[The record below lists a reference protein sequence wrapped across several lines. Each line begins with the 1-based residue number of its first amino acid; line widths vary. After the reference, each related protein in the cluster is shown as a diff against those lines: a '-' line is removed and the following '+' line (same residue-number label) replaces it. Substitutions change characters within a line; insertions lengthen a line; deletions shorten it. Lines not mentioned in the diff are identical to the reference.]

1 MSYKGKFRPKN
12 PKKYNG
18 NPTNI
23 IYRSL
28 LERRFMVYLDSTP
41 AVLKWSSEEIIIPY
55 VSPIDNRVHRY
66 FPDFYMKYKN
76 KSGLIVHQLIEIK
89 PSKQTRPPNPKRR
102 LTKTG
107 RKSKRYLNEA
117 KTWMINDAKWKQAVK
132 YCEQRGWD
140 WRIITEKEIN
150 IY

>member
-1 MSYKGKFRPKN
+1 MSYKGKFKPKN
-12 PKKYNG
+12 PKKYKG
-18 NPTNI
+18 NPTNV

-28 LERRFMVYLDSTP
+28 LERRFMVYLDISP
-41 AVLKWSSEEIIIPY
+41 SVLKWSSEEIIIPY

-76 KSGLIVHQLIEIK
+76 KQGMIVHQLIEIK
-89 PSKQTRPPNPKRR
+89 PSVYTKPPNPKRK

-117 KTWMINDAKWKQAVK
+117 KNYMINDAKWRQAVK

>member
-1 MSYKGKFRPKN
+1 MSYKGKFKPKN
-12 PKKYNG
+12 PKKYKG

-28 LERRFMVYLDSTP
+28 LERRFMVYLDNTP

-55 VSPIDNRVHRY
+55 VSPLDNRVHRY

-76 KSGLIVHQLIEIK
+76 SSGQIVEDLIEVK
-89 PSKQTRPPNPKRR
+89 PFKQTSPPNPKRK

-107 RKSKRYLNEA
+107 RKSKR
-117 KTWMINDAKWKQAVK
+117 
-132 YCEQRGWD
+132 
-140 WRIITEKEIN
+140 
-150 IY
+150 